1 MVDNQ
6 MKEHVF
12 VVGRERPGERPL
24 ILEEDGSVVA
34 FEAREDALHFLQL
47 RDAPHDAGVARVVMS
62 DLLDFAEGIGCI
74 VEVVAPGD
82 DYPTTILQPGAR
94 NEP

>member
-1 MVDNQ
+1 MADKKLQ
-6 MKEHVF
+6 EHVF
-12 VVGRERPGERPL
+12 VVGRERLGEKPL

-34 FEAREDALHFLQL
+34 FEAADDARRYLQL
-47 RDAPHDAGVARVVMS
+47 GDPPHDAGVAGVGRS
-62 DLLDFAEGIGCI
+62 DLLEFARGIGCI

-82 DYPTTILQPGAR
+82 DYPTIILQPGAR